1 MKKFT
6 IGCLL
11 LFMASA
17 NASFCQPLSADSKN
31 VKAAYEELVKHPDS
45 KQKQLAYLKAFPEN
59 KKHFLEVFGAA
70 DFGQLYKDSHEYI
83 TAFFELSKKHP
94 AAVIDKSIN
103 IGKDLIWDAD
113 AVGDLQHSIVEMGNE
128 HTSTFATK
136 VNALTALQQKNL
148 TKFLA
153 DVENHK
159 AYPEY
164 QALIDALN
172 KVHQVKLA
180 GRLIKARTE
189 REKIKHD

>member
-1 MKKFT
+1 MVSMQN
-6 IGCLL
+6 L
-11 LFMASA
+11 
-17 NASFCQPLSADSKN
+17 SFCQPLSADSKN
-31 VKAAYEELVKHPDS
+31 VKAAYDELAKHADS

-59 KKHFLEVFGAA
+59 KKQFLEVFGAA
-70 DFGQLYKDSHEYI
+70 DFGQLYKGSHEYI

-128 HTSTFATK
+128 HTSTFARK
-136 VNALTALQQKNL
+136 VNALTAQQRNNL
-148 TKFLA
+148 AKFLA

-159 AYPEY
+159 TYPEY

-172 KVHQVKLA
+172 KIHQVKLA

-189 REKIKHD
+189 RERIKYD